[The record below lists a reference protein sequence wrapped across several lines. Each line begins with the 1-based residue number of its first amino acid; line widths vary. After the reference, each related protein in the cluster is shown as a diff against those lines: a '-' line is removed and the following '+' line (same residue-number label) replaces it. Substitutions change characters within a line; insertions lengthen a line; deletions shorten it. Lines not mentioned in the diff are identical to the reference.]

1 MPLIDVVNFNADA
14 SCLWPKKWLHCI
26 QGGSN
31 SIFFQMLKNYI
42 RYSRKVNLGLTGV
55 TVRDLLYFNPESIH
69 LINDHPDIFELVYRP
84 FSHDSPLL
92 RTTLGFRKNVQ
103 KGIEVLKNTFNKINR
118 FYLAPEHMISG
129 QQIYILK
136 ELGIVGTFIHR
147 NRYQEKISDRI
158 PDHIYQV
165 KGVLGESVVCI
176 PFNQKKE
183 YIVFLHVLHGH
194 LQQEKWTEII
204 KSKRNA
210 FAFWRDGES
219 CLLVPKGVELERR
232 LLKAEK
238 EKGIE
243 RIFLSEI
250 KLEAQTI
257 PSNKY
262 FSFAYPSLRP
272 WLKDMKL
279 YWLTSRIRDIE
290 LNLNDYPPFIQTLW
304 MLTINS
310 DIMSSAEK
318 DSPLIKVTPEIF
330 SVPPESP
337 QWIGIES
344 DRKNNQLTLIRSE
357 RAADGEDYLAYLD
370 KLLENSLTIEKV
382 FDIWKNSNMP
392 HLKKAY
398 ARIMPDFTG

>member
-1 MPLIDVVNFNADA
+1 MSLIDVVNFNADA

-55 TVRDLLYFNPESIH
+55 TVRDLLYFNPESVH
-69 LINDHPDIFELVYRP
+69 LINDHPDIFELVCRP

-92 RTTLGFRKNVQ
+92 RTTMGFRKNVQ
-103 KGIEVLKNTFNKINR
+103 KGIEVLKNTFNNINR
-118 FYLAPEHMISG
+118 FYLAPEHMIIG

-136 ELGIVGTFIHR
+136 ELGIKGTFIYR

-158 PDHIYQV
+158 PDQIYKV
-165 KGVLGESVVCI
+165 KGVLGESIVCI
-176 PFNQKKE
+176 PFNQKE
-183 YIVFLHVLHGH
+183 ELNVFLHVLHGH

-204 KSKRNA
+204 KSKRNT

-219 CLLVPKGVELERR
+219 CLLVPKGVELEGR

-250 KLEAQTI
+250 KLEAQTT

-262 FSFAYPSLRP
+262 CSFAYPSLQP
-272 WLKDMKL
+272 WFKDMKL

-318 DSPLIKVTPEIF
+318 DFPVIKVTPEIF

-344 DRKNNQLTLIRSE
+344 DRKNNRLTLIRSE

-382 FDIWKNSNMP
+382 LDIWKNSNTP

-398 ARIMPDFTG
+398 ARIMPDYTG